1 MQPPVSS
8 HQDQSAAP
16 QKTRVP
22 SRRSQFLKSGSDESR
37 QPSPPAPPRTASS
50 SALTSRAFG
59 ASQKKPE
66 ERQCSRLYRLT
77 KIKAPAPQ
85 KARVPSRRSQFLKT
99 DSDESRS
106 PSPPAPPRTSSSS
119 APASRAFGASQKK
132 AGRKAMQP
140 PVSSHQDQSA
150 RAAKNTR
157 PVPTQP
163 IPENRQRRKPLA
175 RLTARSPTNR
185 FLQRSH
191 IARPISTQPIPKK
204 RQPRRFPQR
213 SENLP
218 MICRPAR
225 RPCAVFS
232 HRSRPSPAAGCP
244 PLDAGAYKK
253 APRRRIRRRDAV
265 NDIFT
270 WRTPQSGSRE

>member
-1 MQPPVSS
+1 MQPPISS
-8 HQDQSAAP
+8 HQAQSARAAKNTRPISTQPIPENRQRRKPLALTARSPTNLFLQRSHIARLGASQKKPEERQCSRLYRLTKVKAPAP

-22 SRRSQFLKSGSDESR
+22 SRRSQFLKSVSDESR
-37 QPSPPAPPRTASS
+37 SPSPPAPPRTASS

-66 ERQCSRLYRLT
+66 ERQCSRLYRPIKL
-77 KIKAPAPQ
+77 KAPAPQ
-85 KARVPSRRSQFLKT
+85 KA
-99 DSDESRS
+99 
-106 PSPPAPPRTSSSS
+106 
-119 APASRAFGASQKK
+119 
-132 AGRKAMQP
+132 
-140 PVSSHQDQSA
+140 
-150 RAAKNTR
+150 R

-163 IPENRQRRKPLA
+163 IPE
-175 RLTARSPTNR
+175 
-185 FLQRSH
+185 
-191 IARPISTQPIPKK
+191 K
-204 RQPRRFPQR
+204 RQPRRLSQR

-253 APRRRIRRRDAV
+253 HPGGAYAV
-265 NDIFT
+265 
-270 WRTPQSGSRE
+270 GML